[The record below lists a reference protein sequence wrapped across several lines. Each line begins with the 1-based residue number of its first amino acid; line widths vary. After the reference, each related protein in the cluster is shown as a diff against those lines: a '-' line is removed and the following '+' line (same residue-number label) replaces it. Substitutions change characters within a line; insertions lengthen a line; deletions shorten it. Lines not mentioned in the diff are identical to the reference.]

1 MAVVPVLISARKEVG
16 KLPRIT
22 DQEMADWRNINLYND
37 SSLDRS
43 PKKNWVE
50 KRGGLPPNVRARA
63 RAIKRKNP
71 SWPLSRC
78 IATAINANKL
88 AASTGGELE
97 FHGKQKDGPAAL
109 SRHVEATAH
118 WEAMKGSKGRKGKK

>member
-1 MAVVPVLISARKEVG
+1 MGLISEAEARDYQQ
-16 KLPRIT
+16 I
-22 DQEMADWRNINLYND
+22 DLYND
-37 SSLDRS
+37 APLNKS

-109 SRHVEATAH
+109 ARHTAATAH
-118 WEAMKGSKGRKGKK
+118 WEAMKGRKK

>member
-1 MAVVPVLISARKEVG
+1 MVRTSNNVAGA
-16 KLPRIT
+16 
-22 DQEMADWRNINLYND
+22 INLYDD
-37 SSLDRS
+37 SSLNKS
-43 PKKNWVE
+43 PKTNWVE
-50 KRGGLPPNVRARA
+50 RVGGLPPNVRARA

-71 SWPLSRC
+71 GWPLSRC

-109 SRHVEATAH
+109 SRHVGATTS
-118 WEAMKGSKGRKGKK
+118 WEAKKAASKGKKGK